1 MNKKAKLYLII
12 NVLLIAMSLI
22 IILLACISSSIL
34 AIIIGIIYLIIFISA
49 FEDQYINF
57 LKENPIENCRHNP
70 LTAEEQQMVEDAKK
84 LIESVDK
91 NIVISDFN
99 VYKVKF
105 LRNGYFDYNE
115 HTKELNIFINFK
127 RFLKFGKDICFSA
140 ILHEILHS
148 QNLKENVL
156 IFDNSF
162 LEGLNQLLTMWLIEN
177 YSQKYTVKENI
188 WRVKLKIR
196 NKGTFYMFGYNVY
209 YKEVKMVKEILQ
221 KSGVDLKEVF
231 INYIDLKPEFFK
243 GFIAEE
249 YFVKQ

>member
-1 MNKKAKLYLII
+1 MNRKAKVDFII
-12 NVLLIAMSLI
+12 NILLIVISLVIILGGGILGRILLI
-22 IILLACISSSIL
+22 IIGNIFL
-34 AIIIGIIYLIIFISA
+34 IIGIRL
-49 FEDQYINF
+49 FENSYINF
-57 LKENPIENCRHNP
+57 LEENPIENCRYSP
-70 LTAEEQQMVEDAKK
+70 LTDEEQKMIEDAKK

-91 NIVISDFN
+91 NIAISDFN

-105 LRNGYFDYNE
+105 LKKAYFDYNE
-115 HTKELNIFINFK
+115 HTKQLNIFINFK
-127 RFLKFGKDICFSA
+127 RFLKFGKDICFSI

-148 QNLKENVL
+148 QNLKDNVL
-156 IFDNSF
+156 IFDKSF

-177 YSQKYTVKENI
+177 YSQKYVAEEDI
-188 WRVKLKIR
+188 WRIKLKIK
-196 NKGTFYMFGYNVY
+196 NIGTLYMFGYRVY
-209 YKEVKMVKEILQ
+209 NKEVKMVKEILQ